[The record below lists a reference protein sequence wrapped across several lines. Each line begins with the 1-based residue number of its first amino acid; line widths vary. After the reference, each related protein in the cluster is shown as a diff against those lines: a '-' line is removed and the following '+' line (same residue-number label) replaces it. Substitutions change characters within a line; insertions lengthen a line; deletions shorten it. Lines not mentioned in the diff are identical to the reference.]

1 MRTPEKPGNYSVFTL
16 CFLASSFFPLEEII
30 FSALLIWHFLLYI
43 ATKFLSSN
51 QNV

>member
-16 CFLASSFFPLEEII
+16 CFLASFFSLEEII